1 MFILH
6 AQNEPNINATNV
18 YETGQIALGDNVKY
32 LLFQFQW
39 TSWIK
44 REI

>member
-18 YETGQIALGDNVKY
+18 YEAGQMALGDNVKY

-39 TSWIK
+39 TSWTTQE
-44 REI
+44 R

>member
-18 YETGQIALGDNVKY
+18 YEAGQLALGDNVKY
-32 LLFQFQW
+32 LLFGQQR
-39 TSWIK
+39 SNCIYH
-44 REI
+44 